1 MNETGYVLSSFVLSE
16 NELGERHETFLLTFP
31 FIEKACGFPQFN

>member
-16 NELGERHETFLLTFP
+16 NELGERLTFP